1 MTGHLLMDRDVI
13 SKKLF
18 SGAADHDLD
27 VRDTGSGEQTRQNNR
42 LKSFESG
49 SASFDFRSHDGAFP
63 RFNERSSQFFN
74 VCFAIEIAGRL
85 RLLQAI
91 R

>member
-1 MTGHLLMDRDVI
+1 MTGHLLMGRDVI
-13 SKKLF
+13 SKNFFQARRIMILT
-18 SGAADHDLD
+18 SETG
-27 VRDTGSGEQTRQNNR
+27 GSGEQTRQNNR

-49 SASFDFRSHDGAFP
+49 PASFDFRSHDGAFP

>member
-13 SKKLF
+13 SKNF
-18 SGAADHDLD
+18 FQARRNYDFD
-27 VRDTGSGEQTRQNNR
+27 VRDRGSGEQTRQNNR